1 MIVFE
6 SENIEFVHVREDLID
21 DYLEM
26 VNDFDNVRRYIS
38 SDLTKYSYEGEVAW
52 VKKKLDNKDLCYSMI
67 EKSSKKFIGNIEL
80 MNVHDKQAELGISIT
95 GSMQDKGYGT
105 EAIKSIIRFAFK
117 QLELEM
123 IYLNVFKKNLRA
135 IRCYEKVGFKQAGL
149 GNDEKSLKMVILQK
163 DYSLDET
170 VVK

>member
-6 SENIEFVHVREDLID
+6 SENIEYVHVSEDLID

-38 SDLTKYSYEGEVAW
+38 SDLTKYSHEGEVAW
-52 VKKKLDNKDLCYSMI
+52 VKKKLDNKELCYSMI

-105 EAIKSIIRFAFK
+105 EAIKRIIRFAFK

-123 IYLNVFKKNLRA
+123 IYLNVFNKNLRA
-135 IRCYEKVGFKQAGL
+135 IRCYEKVGFKYAGE
-149 GNDEKSLKMVILQK
+149 GKDKDSLKMDVLRK
-163 DYSLDET
+163 DYLLEKSVE
-170 VVK
+170 K